1 MPAPAPRRAAVA
13 FIFIT
18 VVLDVLSLGIIIP
31 VLPKLV
37 ESFLG
42 GDTQQAAR
50 MYGLFGTVWALMQFV
65 FSPLLGVLSDR
76 FGRRPILLLSI
87 TGLGLDYCFMALA
100 PSLRWLF
107 VGRIISGIAGAS
119 YTTAAAYIADVTPPE
134 KRAQSYGMIGA
145 AWGLGFILGPAL
157 GGLLGASNPRLPFWV
172 AASLSL
178 LNALYGFFVVP
189 ESLPREKRTDSVTLA
204 KANPIGSLRLLR
216 SHRELFGL
224 ASVATLYFVAHQVL
238 PSVFVLYASY
248 RYGWSTRMVGF
259 TLALVGICS
268 AIVQGGLIKP
278 IVARLGE
285 RRALLAGLCFGTT
298 SFLIWAW
305 APTGRLFWLGIP
317 FGALMGLFGPSIQG
331 MMSRHVSASEQ
342 GQLQGANTSL
352 MGLTGMV
359 GPTLFTYTFASFIGA
374 RAGLH
379 LPGAPYLLA
388 AALTFSAF
396 LLALRVTR
404 REPDPSGM
412 RDGGGVD
419 GGGGLPFTEPV
430 EAPVA

>member
-1 MPAPAPRRAAVA
+1 MTGSSRRRAAVA
-13 FIFIT
+13 FVFIT

-42 GDTQQAAR
+42 GDTQQAAKV
-50 MYGLFGTVWALMQFV
+50 YGLFGTVWALMQFV

-134 KRAQSYGMIGA
+134 RRAQSFGMIGA

-172 AASLSL
+172 AAGLSL
-178 LNALYGFFVVP
+178 LNALYGYFVVP
-189 ESLPREKRTDSVTLA
+189 ESLPLEKRTRGVSFA
-204 KANPIGSLRLLR
+204 KANPIGSLALLR
-216 SHRELFGL
+216 SHHELFGL
-224 ASVATLYFVAHQVL
+224 AGVVSLNFLAHQVL

-259 TLALVGICS
+259 SLTLVGICS

-278 IVARLGE
+278 IVSRLGE
-285 RRALLAGLCFGTT
+285 RRALLMGLCFGAL
-298 SFLIWAW
+298 SFVIWGW
-305 APTGRLFWLGIP
+305 APTGRIFWIGIP
-317 FGALMGLFGPSIQG
+317 FGALMGLFGPSAQG

-342 GQLQGANTSL
+342 GQLQGANTSI
-352 MGLTGMV
+352 MGLTGML
-359 GPTLFTYTFASFIGA
+359 GPTLFTFTFAHFIGEG
-374 RAGLH
+374 AGRH
-379 LPGAPYLLA
+379 LPGAPYFLA
-388 AALTFSAF
+388 AILTVSALA
-396 LLALRVTR
+396 LALRVTR
-404 REPDPSGM
+404 REPDTSGSQ
-412 RDGGGVD
+412 DGSGGV
-419 GGGGLPFTEPV
+419 LPFTEPP
-430 EAPVA
+430 ESPVA